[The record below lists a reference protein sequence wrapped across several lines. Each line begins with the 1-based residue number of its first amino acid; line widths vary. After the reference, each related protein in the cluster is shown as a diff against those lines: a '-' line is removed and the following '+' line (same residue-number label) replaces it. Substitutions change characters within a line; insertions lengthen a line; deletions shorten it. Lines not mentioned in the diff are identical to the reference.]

1 MNKNKM
7 CEDMEIG
14 FSSLKREPVVVA
26 KALVE
31 PPIEYQVYID
41 GEITGT
47 EDYFHIIN
55 TLRSALEGDV
65 IHISINSPGG
75 LLNTAQVLCKEIYNS
90 TAFVY
95 CSVYGECSSAAT
107 AIAFACDDW
116 DISPNAQFLI
126 HNASYGAGGNGAAVK
141 AHVDFSHELLT
152 RFVEEH
158 YTGILTED
166 EMKDLLNDKELY
178 FFGGEILARLQARKK
193 QDQGEEKEC
202 SGEESCCECSNSGIC
217 VD

>member
-1 MNKNKM
+1 M
-7 CEDMEIG
+7 CEDMEVG
-14 FSSLKREPVVVA
+14 LSSFKREPVVVA

-65 IHISINSPGG
+65 VHISINSPGG
-75 LLNTAQVLCKEIYNS
+75 LLSTAQVLCKEIYNS
-90 TAFVY
+90 PAFVY

-126 HNASYGAGGNGAAVK
+126 HNASYGAGGKGAAVK

-158 YTGILTED
+158 YTGVLTKN

-178 FFGGEILARLQARKK
+178 FFGDEILKRLKARAK
-193 QDQGEEKEC
+193 QEQGEEQEC
-202 SGEESCCECSNSGIC
+202 SCECGSCECGEGGC
-217 VD
+217 LCK

>member
-1 MNKNKM
+1 MKKNKM

-14 FSSLKREPVVVA
+14 FSSFKREPVVVA
-26 KALVE
+26 KVLVE

-90 TAFVY
+90 PAFVY

-126 HNASYGAGGNGAAVK
+126 HNASYGAGGKGAAVK
-141 AHVDFSHELLT
+141 AHVDFSHVLLK
-152 RFVEEH
+152 RFAKEH
-158 YTGILTED
+158 YTILTEEEVD
-166 EMKDLLNDKELY
+166 GLLNDKELY
-178 FFGGEILARLQARKK
+178 FFGDEILARLQARKK
-193 QDQGEEKEC
+193 QEQGEEKEC
-202 SGEESCCECSNSGIC
+202 SGECGSSGC
-217 VD
+217 LCNN